1 MHINVGVAILIN
13 TLLLTDV
20 VDSKKYPDIILEGG
34 KQTLLFFSGRKV
46 RIIRYLFV
54 YKKIIFTIKG
64 AVSQIR
70 LAQNMVEYFLMG

>member
-13 TLLLTDV
+13 TLFLTDV

-46 RIIRYLFV
+46 RIIPYFFFHT
-54 YKKIIFTIKG
+54 KKLFTIKG
-64 AVSQIR
+64 AVSP
-70 LAQNMVEYFLMG
+70 N

>member
-46 RIIRYLFV
+46 RIIPYFFFH
-54 YKKIIFTIKG
+54 KKNYSLLKG
-64 AVSQIR
+64 PSHQIR
-70 LAQNMVEYFLMG
+70 LAQKWYG